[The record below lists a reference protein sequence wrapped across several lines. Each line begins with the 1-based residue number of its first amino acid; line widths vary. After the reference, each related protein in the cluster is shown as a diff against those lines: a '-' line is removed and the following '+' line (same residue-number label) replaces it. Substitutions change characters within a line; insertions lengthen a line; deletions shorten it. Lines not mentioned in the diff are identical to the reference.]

1 MDLTWA
7 MVLQTLVTLGVGGV
21 ISQIV
26 TYIIDGLKG
35 RTTELETA
43 RKSERKWQLWGLRVA
58 ALALKAGVDV
68 PPSPDEQKD

>member
-26 TYIIDGLKG
+26 SYIIDGLKG
-35 RTTELETA
+35 RTTEIEEA
-43 RKSERKWQLWGLRVA
+43 RKSERKWQLWALRVA

-68 PPSPDEQKD
+68 PPSPDEHKD

>member
-35 RTTELETA
+35 RTTEIEEA
-43 RKSERKWQLWGLRVA
+43 RKSERKWQLWALRVA
-58 ALALKAGVDV
+58 ALALKAGVEV

>member
-1 MDLTWA
+1 MDLTWG

-35 RTTELETA
+35 RTTELEA
-43 RKSERKWQLWGLRVA
+43 VRKSERKWQLWALRVA

-68 PPSPDEQKD
+68 PPSPDEHKD

>member
-26 TYIIDGLKG
+26 SYIIDGLKG
-35 RTTELETA
+35 RTTEIEEA
-43 RKSERKWQLWGLRVA
+43 RKSERKWQLWALRVA
-58 ALALKAGVDV
+58 ALALKAGVEV
-68 PPSPDEQKD
+68 PPSPDEHKD

>member
-26 TYIIDGLKG
+26 SYIIDGLKG
-35 RTTELETA
+35 RTTEIEEA
-43 RKSERKWQLWGLRVA
+43 RKSERKWQLWALRVA